1 MKSPSI
7 SSRFLISASL
17 AVYFALFSSSA
28 DAVSSR
34 RSSSW
39 RQPSVMKRP
48 LHKMGLG
55 SSREQHDKVESND
68 SIASS
73 SLSSSPIENAL
84 FCVRGG
90 GSNGPCIGIDLG
102 TTYSCVAVWRHGRV
116 EVCPNELGNRITPS
130 YVAFQPENS
139 GTRLIGDAAKNQA
152 AQNPT
157 NTVFDVKRLIGRK
170 IGDSTVQS
178 DKKLMPYIIT
188 GDKSGKPV
196 VQIDD
201 VDGKGT
207 TKQFSP
213 EEISGMV
220 LRKMKESAEAFLG
233 QKVTHAV
240 VTVPAY
246 FNDAQ
251 RQATKDAGKIAG
263 LTIERVINEPTAA
276 AIAYGL
282 DKRDK
287 EENILVFDL
296 GGGTFDVTL
305 LSIDNGV
312 FEVLATAGDTHLGGQ
327 DFDQRLMNYFISQFK
342 RQTGVDISADK
353 RAVQRLRKQCENA
366 KRTLSNQNSATVEC
380 DALAEGKDFSST
392 ISRAKFEELNVDLF
406 KKTMI
411 PVTQVLKDAGMSK
424 GQVDQVILVGG
435 STRIPKIQ
443 KLLSEFFGGKELNKS
458 INPDE
463 AVAYGAAV
471 QGGILSGDA
480 SEATKDVLLLD
491 VAPLSLGIETAGGV
505 MTALIKRGT
514 TIPVKKSQV
523 FSTYADNQ
531 PGVNIQVFEGERSM
545 TKSNRLLGQFE
556 LSGIPPAPRGVPQI
570 EVSFDVDANG
580 ILSISASDK
589 GTGRTQSL
597 TITSEKGRL
606 SDEEIERMVKEAE
619 DFAEQDAAEK
629 DNVEARN
636 QLEAYLYNLKN
647 SINDT
652 LGGKLEESEKDEL
665 LKAIDEALVW
675 LEDNPAAEKAECDE
689 KQKEVERLANPIL
702 KKAYESAANAGG
714 GNADGDDF
722 MGADLD
728 GAGDHMDEPSVEE
741 VD

>member
-1 MKSPSI
+1 MAAGTKSFLMLLLCAACDA
-7 SSRFLISASL
+7 SRL
-17 AVYFALFSSSA
+17 
-28 DAVSSR
+28 
-34 RSSSW
+34 
-39 RQPSVMKRP
+39 
-48 LHKMGLG
+48 GLG
-55 SSREQHDKVESND
+55 RPSFLKRRASSFANDSLVRRAVFGVRGGESND
-68 SIASS
+68 
-73 SLSSSPIENAL
+73 
-84 FCVRGG
+84 
-90 GSNGPCIGIDLG
+90 GPCIGIDLG
-102 TTYSCVAVWRHGRV
+102 TTYSCVAVWRHSRV
-116 EVCPNELGNRITPS
+116 EICPNELGNRITPS
-130 YVAFQPENS
+130 YVAFTPTGEAS
-139 GTRLIGDAAKNQA
+139 RLVGDAAKNQA
-152 AQNPT
+152 SQNPT

-170 IGDSTVQS
+170 YADATVQA
-178 DKKLMPYIIT
+178 DKKLLPFQIVE
-188 GDKSGKPV
+188 GSGGKPV
-196 VQIDD
+196 VRVEVDD
-201 VDGKGT
+201 KGNC
-207 TKQFSP
+207 KDFSP
-213 EEISGMV
+213 EEISGMI
-220 LRKMKESAEAFLG
+220 LRKMKETAEAFLG
-233 QKVTHAV
+233 RTVTRAV

-342 RQTGVDISADK
+342 RQTGIDITNDK

-366 KRTLSNQNSATVEC
+366 KRTLSTQNSATVEC

-406 KKTMI
+406 KKTLV
-411 PVTQVLKDAGMSK
+411 PVTQVLKDAGMAK
-424 GQVDQVILVGG
+424 GKVDQIILVGG

-443 KLLSEFFGGKELNKS
+443 SMLSEYFGGKELNKS

-480 SEATKDVLLLD
+480 SDATKDVLLLD

-514 TIPVKKSQV
+514 TIPVKKSQI

-606 SDEEIERMVKEAE
+606 SDAEIERMVREAE
-619 DFAEQDAAEK
+619 EFAEQDSQEK
-629 DNVEARN
+629 GNVEARN

-652 LGGKLEESEKDEL
+652 LEGKLDASDKEELSR
-665 LKAIDEALVW
+665 AIEDTLVW
-675 LEDNPAAEKAECDE
+675 LEDNPAAVKDDCNA
-689 KQKEVERLANPIL
+689 KQKAVESLANPIL
-702 KKAYESAANAGG
+702 KKAYESAAKAG
-714 GNADGDDF
+714 DDDF

-728 GAGDHMDEPSVEE
+728 GAGDHMNENEPSVEE